1 VVFELLNEL
10 SDTIYKHISSYKVET
25 LDDFEIV
32 LEEVNFIRQLL
43 NTNRRKTFKELNRY
57 FGRIQAFEAD
67 RNYNVFTEVIDSI
80 DSNIL
85 KSEIETINRII
96 KNIL

>member
-1 VVFELLNEL
+1 LVLNEL

-25 LDDFEIV
+25 LDDFEI

-43 NTNRRKTFKELNRY
+43 NTNRRKTFELNRY

-96 KNIL
+96 KKHIIK

>member
-32 LEEVNFIRQLL
+32 LEVVNFIRQLL

-57 FGRIQAFEAD
+57 FGRIQAFED

-85 KSEIETINRII
+85 KSERQLIELL